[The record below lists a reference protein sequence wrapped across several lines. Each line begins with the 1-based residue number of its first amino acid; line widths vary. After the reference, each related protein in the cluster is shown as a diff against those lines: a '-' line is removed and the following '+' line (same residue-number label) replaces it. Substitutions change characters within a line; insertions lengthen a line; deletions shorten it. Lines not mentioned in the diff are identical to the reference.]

1 MQVPDKISIGGSDK
15 AAGDNQAGIAN
26 ISRVNTQED
35 ASIKMQVPDRILV
48 AGGNSH
54 IAAKNLP
61 RELQLENTVMSPS
74 PEKVI
79 LNCTSS
85 KCWQMSKYSNLMN
98 YLRETSW
105 AKIPNS

>member
-15 AAGDNQAGIAN
+15 AAGDNQATMAN
-26 ISRVNTQED
+26 ISRVNTQEE
-35 ASIKMQVPDRILV
+35 ASLKMQVPDRILV

-79 LNCTSS
+79 LNYTRW
-85 KCWQMSKYSNLMN
+85 KCGQISKYSIALF
-98 YLRETSW
+98 
-105 AKIPNS
+105 K